1 MCLNKIMRVGLG
13 YDVHKLEKGL
23 KLIIGGIQINF
34 PKGSKGHS
42 DGDALI
48 HSIVDAIFGAAGLGD
63 IGEFFPSSDNKWKNI
78 SSTEF
83 LRIAIEKIRLKGYR
97 INNIDT
103 NVIIQN
109 PKLLEYKPKIIE
121 NLSCLIGIKKNQ
133 ISLKAKTA
141 DYLGFIGDGSGWSS
155 QAIVTI
161 YKNE

>member
-1 MCLNKIMRVGLG
+1 MCLNKNMRVGLG
-13 YDVHKLEKGL
+13 YDIHKLEDGL
-23 KLIIGGIQINF
+23 KLIIGGVQINF
-34 PKGSKGHS
+34 SKGSKGHS

-48 HSIVDAIFGAAGLGD
+48 HSIVDAILGAVSLGD
-63 IGEFFPSSDNKWKNI
+63 IGEFFPSSDKKWKNI
-78 SSTEF
+78 SSSEF
-83 LRIAIEKIRLKGYR
+83 LRAATKKIRLMGYE

-121 NLSCLIGIKKNQ
+121 NLSRLIGIKKNQ

-141 DYLGFIGDGSGWSS
+141 DYLGYVGNGSGWSS